1 MINPSIA
8 GTDLG
13 EVRFPIE
20 RSKLAELSRAYGD
33 DDPVWHDAEAAR
45 AAGFDTLPT
54 PPTATILGDHWRP
67 GGIVELAREIGAD
80 PARLLHGEAS
90 WELLQP
96 IAPGDELVARQ
107 RVESVKTRE
116 GKRGGTMTIVTL
128 ETEFVNAKRGEVVA
142 RRRDALIESGVP
154 S

>member
-1 MINPSIA
+1 VIHPSIV
-8 GTDLG
+8 GMELG

-20 RSKLAELSRAYGD
+20 RSKLAELARAYGD
-33 DDPVWHDAEAAR
+33 DDPAWHDAAA
-45 AAGFDTLPT
+45 AATAGFTTLPL

-67 GGIVELAREIGAD
+67 GGILALAEQIGAD

-90 WELLQP
+90 WELLAP
-96 IAPGDELVARQ
+96 IEPGEQLTARQ

-128 ETEFVNAKRGEVVA
+128 LTEFTNDNGTPVV